1 MSRNVG
7 IYIKF
12 VFNGLHRF
20 FWTSLMN
27 FDITHQ
33 FLHYSSWVKTTD
45 NEEGKKNDGVIE
57 AVARCV
63 L

>member
-45 NEEGKKNDGVIE
+45 IMKKVKKMME
-57 AVARCV
+57 